1 MKVIHLERCSGG
13 LSACTQG
20 ACLLNFLIFVRGIIS
35 VQLVLGTMQKHL
47 VMGLTGAFCR
57 TLMSTFLPHT
67 KIKIINGAASD
78 TLFIIVA
85 CARSE

>member
-1 MKVIHLERCSGG
+1 
-13 LSACTQG
+13 
-20 ACLLNFLIFVRGIIS
+20 
-35 VQLVLGTMQKHL
+35 MQKHL

-67 KIKIINGAASD
+67 KIKLINGAASD